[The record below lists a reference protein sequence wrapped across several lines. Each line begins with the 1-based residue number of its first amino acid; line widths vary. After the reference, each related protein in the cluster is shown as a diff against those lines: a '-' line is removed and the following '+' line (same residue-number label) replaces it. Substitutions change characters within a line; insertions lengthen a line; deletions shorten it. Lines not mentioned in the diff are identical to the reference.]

1 MRSFKITAKVTNR
14 DSDSLKEYLKNIS
27 AIELITPE
35 EEFEIAIKASK
46 GDAVAIDEL
55 VKRNLRFVIS
65 VAKYYRTPSIPL
77 SDLINE
83 GNIGLI
89 KAAHKF
95 DPYNKKGKN
104 GKPMKFISYA
114 VWWVRKAILEFLG
127 NNGRMVR
134 LPHNK
139 INDLSKLDKMINELE
154 QRECRSIDIQEVIAE
169 FGNDT
174 DDKDKD
180 GLELL
185 DILSTYTMD
194 SLDREIGGS
203 DEGKTTLGE
212 LISGDAIKPTDHLVN
227 DFDIKHEVNRML
239 NTLDD
244 KNKRVIIALYGL
256 DGNLPMTLAEVGV
269 ELGYTRE
276 TIRQLKEKTL
286 TKLKAKLENSTLKN
300 IFND

>member
-14 DSDSLKEYLKNIS
+14 DSDSLKEYLRNIS
-27 AIELITPE
+27 AIEMLTSE
-35 EEFEIAIKASK
+35 EEFEVAMRATK
-46 GDAVAIDEL
+46 GDETAINEL
-55 VKRNLRFVIS
+55 VTRNLRFVIS
-65 VAKYYRTPSIPL
+65 VAKYYKTSSISL

-95 DPYNKKGKN
+95 NPENKKGKN
-104 GKPMKFISYA
+104 GKHMKFISYA

-139 INDLSKLDKMINELE
+139 INDLSKLDKYINELE
-154 QRECRSIDIQEVIAE
+154 QREGRNIDIQEVIDE
-169 FGNDT
+169 LG
-174 DDKDKD
+174 DDASKDS
-180 GLELL
+180 LELL
-185 DILSTYTMD
+185 DVLSTYSMD

-203 DEGKTTLGE
+203 DDGKTTLGE
-212 LISGDAIKPTDHLVN
+212 LMSDDTFKPTDHLVN
-227 DFDIKHEVNRML
+227 DFDIKHEVGRML

-256 DGNLPMTLAEVGV
+256 DGNLPMTLAEVGD

-286 TKLKAKLENSTLKN
+286 TKLKAKLDNSTLKN